1 MKKALTLLTSAAL
14 MVSLAACG
22 GGGGTGEQTS
32 TGGATPAPKA
42 PEVKQEAKK
51 DPVTLRM
58 AWWGGQPRHDYTIK
72 VIEMYQQK
80 NPHVK
85 IEYEYASFDDYW
97 KKLAPQAAANNLP
110 DVFQMD
116 LSYLAQ
122 YGGKNQLAD
131 LTPLTKSGALDVSD
145 VSESALS
152 GGLLN
157 GKLYGMN
164 LGVNAMGLIINPD
177 LLQKAG
183 LKVPEASWTWDDVE
197 KYAAE
202 LKKTN
207 VKLSNIPVPEQFFS
221 YYLRTQGQTL
231 FSKDG
236 TQLGYTD
243 DKLFVDYFNRI
254 DRLAKAGSLPTPDES
269 KQVKGVEDG
278 HLAKKQ
284 VAIGWNYSNQLV
296 QEQSVLKDVQLTLAP
311 LPGPNGN
318 KGLFMKPSMYFSIAE
333 SSKNKEEAAKFIS
346 FFINDIEANKL
357 IKGDRGV
364 PVAGKVKEALKPLL
378 TPENQKVFD
387 YVAWADKNSS
397 PIDPPDPVGSAEI
410 TKLLRDMQDQIQYG
424 KATPADLAAK
434 FRTQA
439 NEILGKNKK

>member
-1 MKKALTLLTSAAL
+1 MKKAFALLTSAAL

-22 GGGGTGEQTS
+22 AGGSGNNNQPAGGN
-32 TGGATPAPKA
+32 TPAPT
-42 PEVKQEAKK
+42 PGEVKQEAKPN
-51 DPVTLRM
+51 PVTLRM

-85 IEYEYASFDDYW
+85 VEYEYANFDDYW
-97 KKLAPQAAANNLP
+97 KKLAPQAAANSLP

-145 VSESALS
+145 VSQSALS

-164 LGVNAMGLIINPD
+164 LGVNAMGLIYNED
-177 LLQKAG
+177 LLKKAG
-183 LKVPEASWTWDDVE
+183 LKDPEANWTWDDMD

-202 LKKTN
+202 LMKQN

-221 YYLRTQGQTL
+221 YYLRTQGSTL
-231 FSKDG
+231 YSADG
-236 TQLGYTD
+236 KQLGYSD
-243 DKLFVDYFNRI
+243 DKLFVDYFKRI
-254 DRLAKAGSLPTPDES
+254 DKWAKGKYLPTPDES

-284 VAIGWNYSNQLV
+284 VAFGWNYSNQLV
-296 QEQSVLKDVQLTLAP
+296 QEQAVLKDNQLKLAP
-311 LPGPNGN
+311 LPGPNGS

-364 PVAGKVKEALKPLL
+364 PVANKVKEALKPML

-397 PIDPPDPVGSAEI
+397 PIDPPDPIGSAEI
-410 TKLLRDMQDQIQYG
+410 TAMLRDFQDQIMYG
-424 KATPADLAAK
+424 KATPEELAPK
-434 FRTQA
+434 FRKQA
-439 NEILGKNKK
+439 NDILAKNK